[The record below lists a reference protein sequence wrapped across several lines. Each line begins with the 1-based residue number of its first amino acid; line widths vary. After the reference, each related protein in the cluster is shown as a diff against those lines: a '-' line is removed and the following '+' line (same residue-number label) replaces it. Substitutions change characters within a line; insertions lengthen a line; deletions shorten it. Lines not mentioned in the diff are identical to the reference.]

1 MRILFLLR
9 EKTEDVNNIFFI
21 IRGVYLMKGKKKKH
35 GKSNAY
41 QRRQQRYFEKKKSQ
55 KVDIIPRK
63 LSASQLADY
72 IEKFEPL
79 VELANKRIQTI
90 LEAGYN
96 SLAIDRVEQQTG
108 REYFDLYDIKNRE
121 DLISRITAVRVFLAD
136 KGSTLEGAKLEMT
149 QIATEKYKGKFGNQ
163 YNKEEYNF
171 ARYDINVI
179 DKEIAERAFENY
191 RKIESWR
198 ASQIGRQGQ
207 DGVYGSE
214 NLIIAMYDAE
224 IRGLDSYAVGNDLLD
239 AYVKESNTAWKPIE
253 NEAESTV
260 AISGYYLDNLKRG
273 LNF

>member
-1 MRILFLLR
+1 
-9 EKTEDVNNIFFI
+9 
-21 IRGVYLMKGKKKKH
+21 MKGKKKSHNKN
-35 GKSNAY
+35 NAY
-41 QRRQQRYFEKKKSQ
+41 LRKQKRYLEKKKSQ
-55 KVDIIPRK
+55 QKVDIMPKK
-63 LSASQLADY
+63 LSASQLAEY

-79 VELANKRIQTI
+79 VELANNRIQSI

-108 REYFDLYDIKNRE
+108 KEYFDLYDVKNRE

-163 YNKEEYNF
+163 YNTEEYNF
-171 ARYDINVI
+171 ARYDTSVI
-179 DKEIAERAFENY
+179 DGNIAKVAFENY
-191 RKIESWR
+191 RKIESIR

-224 IRGLDSYAVGNDLLD
+224 IRGIDSFAVGNDLLD
-239 AYVKESNTAWKPIE
+239 AFVEEADTAWKPIE
-253 NEAESTV
+253 DESDSTL

>member
-1 MRILFLLR
+1 MFS
-9 EKTEDVNNIFFI
+9 TM
-21 IRGVYLMKGKKKKH
+21 RGVCVMKGKKKSHKN
-35 GKSNAY
+35 NAY
-41 QRRQQRYFEKKKSQ
+41 LRKQKRYLEKKKAEQ
-55 KVDIIPRK
+55 KVNIMPKK

-72 IEKFEPL
+72 IDKFQPL
-79 VELANKRIQTI
+79 VDVANNRIQTI

-108 REYFDLYDIKNRE
+108 KEYFDLYDVKNRE

-163 YNKEEYNF
+163 YNTEEYNF
-171 ARYDINVI
+171 ARYDTNAI

-191 RKIESWR
+191 RKIESIR

-224 IRGLDSYAVGNDLLD
+224 IRGIDSFAVGNDLLD
-239 AYVKESNTAWKPIE
+239 AFVEEADTAWKPIE
-253 NEAESTV
+253 DESDSTL

-273 LNF
+273 MNF

>member
-1 MRILFLLR
+1 MFS
-9 EKTEDVNNIFFI
+9 TM
-21 IRGVYLMKGKKKKH
+21 RGVCVMKGKKKSHKN
-35 GKSNAY
+35 NAY
-41 QRRQQRYFEKKKSQ
+41 LRKQKRYLEKKKADQ
-55 KVDIIPRK
+55 KVSIMPKK
-63 LSASQLADY
+63 LSASQLAEY

-79 VELANKRIQTI
+79 VELANNRIQTI

-108 REYFDLYDIKNRE
+108 KEYFDLYDVKNRE

-149 QIATEKYKGKFGNQ
+149 QIATERYKGKFGNQ

-171 ARYDINVI
+171 ARYDTNVI
-179 DKEIAERAFENY
+179 DKEIAEKAFENY
-191 RKIESWR
+191 RRIESIR

-224 IRGLDSYAVGNDLLD
+224 IRGIDSYAVGMDLLD
-239 AYVKESNTAWKPIE
+239 AFEHESDTSWKPIE
-253 NEAESTV
+253 KESDSTL

>member
-1 MRILFLLR
+1 
-9 EKTEDVNNIFFI
+9 
-21 IRGVYLMKGKKKKH
+21 MKGKKKSHKN
-35 GKSNAY
+35 NAY
-41 QRRQQRYFEKKKSQ
+41 LRKQKRYLEKKKAEQ
-55 KVDIIPRK
+55 KVNIMPKK

-72 IEKFEPL
+72 IDKFQPL
-79 VELANKRIQTI
+79 VDVANNRIQTI

-108 REYFDLYDIKNRE
+108 KEYFDLFDIKNRE

-171 ARYDINVI
+171 ARYDTNVI

-191 RKIESWR
+191 RKIESIR

-224 IRGLDSYAVGNDLLD
+224 IRGIDSFAVGNDLLD
-239 AYVKESNTAWKPIE
+239 AFVEEADTAWKPIE
-253 NEAESTV
+253 DESDSTV

>member
-1 MRILFLLR
+1 
-9 EKTEDVNNIFFI
+9 
-21 IRGVYLMKGKKKKH
+21 MKGRKKSH
-35 GKSNAY
+35 KSNAY
-41 QRRQQRYFEKKKSQ
+41 QRKQKRYLEKKKANQ
-55 KVDIIPRK
+55 KVNILPQK

-72 IEKFEPL
+72 IDKFQPI
-79 VELANKRIQTI
+79 VDLANKRIETI

-96 SLAIDRVEQQTG
+96 SLAIDRIEQQTG
-108 REYFDLYDIKNRE
+108 REYFDLNDIKSRE

-149 QIATEKYKGKFGNQ
+149 QIAAEKYKGKFGNQ

-171 ARYDINVI
+171 ARYDIHTI
-179 DKEIAERAFENY
+179 DKEVAERAFANY
-191 RKIESWR
+191 RRIESIR

-224 IRGLDSYAVGNDLLD
+224 IRGIDSYEVGMDLLD
-239 AYVKESNTAWKPIE
+239 AYEAETDTAWKPIQ
-253 NEAESTV
+253 NEAESTL

>member
-1 MRILFLLR
+1 
-9 EKTEDVNNIFFI
+9 
-21 IRGVYLMKGKKKKH
+21 MKGKKKSHKN
-35 GKSNAY
+35 NAY
-41 QRRQQRYFEKKKSQ
+41 LRKQKRYLEKKKAEQ
-55 KVDIIPRK
+55 KVNIMPKK

-72 IEKFEPL
+72 IDKFQPL
-79 VELANKRIQTI
+79 VDVANNRIQTI

-108 REYFDLYDIKNRE
+108 KEYFDLYDVKNRE

-149 QIATEKYKGKFGNQ
+149 QIATERYKGKFGNQ

-171 ARYDINVI
+171 ARYDTNVI

-191 RKIESWR
+191 RRIESIR

-224 IRGLDSYAVGNDLLD
+224 IRGIDSYAVGMDLLD
-239 AYVKESNTAWKPIE
+239 AFENESDTSWKPIE
-253 NEAESTV
+253 KESDSTL

>member
-1 MRILFLLR
+1 MFSIM
-9 EKTEDVNNIFFI
+9 
-21 IRGVYLMKGKKKKH
+21 RGVCVMKGKKKSHKN
-35 GKSNAY
+35 NAY
-41 QRRQQRYFEKKKSQ
+41 LRKQKRYLEKKKADQ
-55 KVDIIPRK
+55 KVNIMPKK

-72 IEKFEPL
+72 IDKFQPL
-79 VELANKRIQTI
+79 VDVANNRIQTI

-108 REYFDLYDIKNRE
+108 KEYFDLFDIKNRE

-171 ARYDINVI
+171 ARYDINII

-191 RKIESWR
+191 RKIESRR
-198 ASQIGRQGQ
+198 AAQIGRQGQ

-224 IRGLDSYAVGNDLLD
+224 IRGIDSYAVGMDLLD
-239 AYVKESNTAWKPIE
+239 AFEHESDTSWKPIE
-253 NEAESTV
+253 KESDSTL

>member
-1 MRILFLLR
+1 M
-9 EKTEDVNNIFFI
+9 
-21 IRGVYLMKGKKKKH
+21 RGVCVMKGKKKSHNKN
-35 GKSNAY
+35 NAY
-41 QRRQQRYFEKKKSQ
+41 LRKQKRYLEKKKSQ
-55 KVDIIPRK
+55 QKVDIMPKK
-63 LSASQLADY
+63 LSASQLAEY

-79 VELANKRIQTI
+79 VELANNRIQSI

-108 REYFDLYDIKNRE
+108 KEYFDLYDVKNRE

-163 YNKEEYNF
+163 YNTEEYNF
-171 ARYDINVI
+171 ARYDTSVI
-179 DKEIAERAFENY
+179 DGNIAKVAFENY
-191 RKIESWR
+191 RKIESIR

-224 IRGLDSYAVGNDLLD
+224 IRGIDSFAVGNDLLD
-239 AYVKESNTAWKPIE
+239 AFVEEADTAWKPIE
-253 NEAESTV
+253 DESDSTL

>member
-1 MRILFLLR
+1 M
-9 EKTEDVNNIFFI
+9 KTN
-21 IRGVYLMKGKKKKH
+21 KKSHKA
-35 GKSNAY
+35 NAY
-41 QRRQQRYFEKKKSQ
+41 QRKQQRYIQKKKAVNK
-55 KVDIIPRK
+55 KVDLIPRK
-63 LSASQLADY
+63 LTASQLADY

-79 VELANKRIQTI
+79 VELANNRIQTI

-191 RKIESWR
+191 RKIESCR

-239 AYVKESNTAWKPIE
+239 AYAKKSDTAWKPIE
-253 NEAESTV
+253 DEAESTI

>member
-1 MRILFLLR
+1 
-9 EKTEDVNNIFFI
+9 
-21 IRGVYLMKGKKKKH
+21 MKGKKKSHK
-35 GKSNAY
+35 KNNAY
-41 QRRQQRYFEKKKSQ
+41 LRKQKRYLEKKKFEQ
-55 KVDIIPRK
+55 KVNIMPKK
-63 LSASQLADY
+63 LSASQLAEY
-72 IEKFEPL
+72 VEKFEPL
-79 VELANKRIQTI
+79 VELANNRIQTI

-108 REYFDLYDIKNRE
+108 KEYFDLFDIKNRE

-149 QIATEKYKGKFGNQ
+149 QIATERYKGKFGNQ

-179 DKEIAERAFENY
+179 DKEIAEMAFENY
-191 RKIESWR
+191 RKIESRR

-224 IRGLDSYAVGNDLLD
+224 IRGIDSFAVGNDLLD
-239 AYVKESNTAWKPIE
+239 AFEKESDTAWKPIE
-253 NEAESTV
+253 NESDSTL

>member
-1 MRILFLLR
+1 MFS
-9 EKTEDVNNIFFI
+9 TM
-21 IRGVYLMKGKKKKH
+21 RGVCVMKGKKKSHKN
-35 GKSNAY
+35 NAY
-41 QRRQQRYFEKKKSQ
+41 LRKQKRYLEKKKAEQ
-55 KVDIIPRK
+55 KVSIMPKK

-72 IEKFEPL
+72 IDKFQPL
-79 VELANKRIQTI
+79 VDVANNRIQTI

-108 REYFDLYDIKNRE
+108 KEYFDLFDIKNRE

-171 ARYDINVI
+171 ARYDINII

-191 RKIESWR
+191 RRIESIR

-224 IRGLDSYAVGNDLLD
+224 IRGIDSYAVGMDLLD
-239 AYVKESNTAWKPIE
+239 AFENESDTSWKPIE
-253 NEAESTV
+253 KESDSTL

>member
-1 MRILFLLR
+1 
-9 EKTEDVNNIFFI
+9 
-21 IRGVYLMKGKKKKH
+21 MKANKKSHKA
-35 GKSNAY
+35 NAY
-41 QRRQQRYFEKKKSQ
+41 QRKQQRYIQKKKKENK
-55 KVDIIPRK
+55 KVDLIPRK

-72 IEKFEPL
+72 KEKFAPL
-79 VELANKRIQTI
+79 VELANNNITKIK
-90 LEAGYN
+90 EAGYN
-96 SLAIDRVEQQTG
+96 SLAVDRIERQVG
-108 REYFDLYDIKNRE
+108 REYFD
-121 DLISRITAVRVFLAD
+121 ISSAKTRGELMAEITAVRVFLAD
-136 KGSTLEGAKLEMT
+136 KGSTLNGAKLET
-149 QIATEKYKGKFGNQ
+149 IETNSAIYKGKFGNQ
-163 YNKEEYNF
+163 YNNEEYNF

-253 NEAESTV
+253 DEAESTV

>member
-1 MRILFLLR
+1 
-9 EKTEDVNNIFFI
+9 
-21 IRGVYLMKGKKKKH
+21 MKGKKKSHKN
-35 GKSNAY
+35 NAY
-41 QRRQQRYFEKKKSQ
+41 LRKQKRYLEKKKAEQ
-55 KVDIIPRK
+55 KVNIMPKK

-72 IEKFEPL
+72 IDKFQPL
-79 VELANKRIQTI
+79 VDVANNRIQAI

-108 REYFDLYDIKNRE
+108 KEYFDLYDVKNRE
-121 DLISRITAVRVFLAD
+121 DLVSRITAVRVFLAD

-149 QIATEKYKGKFGNQ
+149 QIATERYKGKFGNQ
-163 YNKEEYNF
+163 YNKEEYNC

-191 RKIESWR
+191 RKIESRR

-224 IRGLDSYAVGNDLLD
+224 IRGIDSFAVGNDLRD
-239 AYVKESNTAWKPIE
+239 AFVEEADTAWKPIE
-253 NEAESTV
+253 NESDSTL

>member
-1 MRILFLLR
+1 MFS
-9 EKTEDVNNIFFI
+9 TM
-21 IRGVYLMKGKKKKH
+21 RGVCVMKGKKKSHKN
-35 GKSNAY
+35 NAY
-41 QRRQQRYFEKKKSQ
+41 LRKQKRYLEKKKAEQ
-55 KVDIIPRK
+55 KVNIMPKK

-72 IEKFEPL
+72 IDKFQPL
-79 VELANKRIQTI
+79 VDVANNRIQTI

-108 REYFDLYDIKNRE
+108 KEYFDLFDIKNRE

-171 ARYDINVI
+171 ARYDTNVI

-191 RKIESWR
+191 RKIESIR

-224 IRGLDSYAVGNDLLD
+224 IRGIDSFAVGNDLLD
-239 AYVKESNTAWKPIE
+239 AFVEEADTAWKPIE
-253 NEAESTV
+253 DESDSTV